1 MAEENGGNA
10 RGAVAVIGA
19 GIMGSAMA
27 RNLAAAGLTTRV
39 WDRAASATG
48 PLADAGAVV
57 AATPRDAV
65 RDAGVV
71 ITMLPT
77 ADVVESVMFDGQV
90 VEAFADGCVW
100 AQMGTI
106 GVEATL
112 RIRDRLAALRPGV
125 MFVDAPVSGSKGPA
139 EQGQLLILASG
150 PAAAADAARPVFD
163 VIGRKTVWLGE
174 AGRGSQVKLVVNAYL
189 SILIEG
195 VAETMELADRLGI
208 GHQQLA
214 EVIEGGPLDAPL
226 ADAKFHK
233 MDRGDFAAE
242 FPLEWALKDVD
253 LVIDAAGGQALPLLA
268 ALSGQWHAAVA
279 AGYGRQDISA
289 ARLALASPSPATYTG
304 GPMEYR
310 LLGSSGCAVSALAL
324 GTLTFGNETDQ
335 ATSFSQLDRFAEAG
349 GTLVDSA
356 DVYADGRAEE
366 IIGRWLAA
374 RPGRRE
380 LVVLATKGR
389 FPTDESPN
397 GHGLSRR
404 HLSLALDASLRR
416 LNVETIDLYQ
426 LHAWDPLTRLEETLR
441 FLDDAVRAGKI
452 NYVGLSNFTGWQ
464 LQKAVDIAEF
474 RGLSAPVSMQP
485 QYNLLARA
493 VEWEIAPACQAA
505 GLGML
510 AWSPLASGWLTG
522 KYRRGEPAPAGT
534 RVVENADEGMR
545 IWNQRGQSEQTWQ
558 VLDMVRKVAEGR
570 GVSLAQVAIA
580 WLMARPAVSSVVLGA
595 RSMDQLTDNMAAADL
610 KLTPEETQ
618 LLDEASEP
626 PAPDY
631 PYGVPGQSQRSRRIR
646 GGRF

>member
-1 MAEENGGNA
+1 MAEVNGGNG

-39 WDRAASATG
+39 WDRTASATR

-57 AATPRDAV
+57 AASARDAV

-77 ADVVESVMFDGQV
+77 ADAVESVMFDGQV

-150 PAAAADAARPVFD
+150 PEAAADVARPVFD
-163 VIGRKTVWLGE
+163 IIGRKTVWLGE

-289 ARLALASPSPATYTG
+289 ARLALASPSPAT
-304 GPMEYR
+304 
-310 LLGSSGCAVSALAL
+310 
-324 GTLTFGNETDQ
+324 
-335 ATSFSQLDRFAEAG
+335 
-349 GTLVDSA
+349 
-356 DVYADGRAEE
+356 
-366 IIGRWLAA
+366 
-374 RPGRRE
+374 
-380 LVVLATKGR
+380 
-389 FPTDESPN
+389 
-397 GHGLSRR
+397 
-404 HLSLALDASLRR
+404 
-416 LNVETIDLYQ
+416 
-426 LHAWDPLTRLEETLR
+426 
-441 FLDDAVRAGKI
+441 
-452 NYVGLSNFTGWQ
+452 
-464 LQKAVDIAEF
+464 
-474 RGLSAPVSMQP
+474 
-485 QYNLLARA
+485 
-493 VEWEIAPACQAA
+493 
-505 GLGML
+505 
-510 AWSPLASGWLTG
+510 
-522 KYRRGEPAPAGT
+522 
-534 RVVENADEGMR
+534 
-545 IWNQRGQSEQTWQ
+545 
-558 VLDMVRKVAEGR
+558 
-570 GVSLAQVAIA
+570 
-580 WLMARPAVSSVVLGA
+580 
-595 RSMDQLTDNMAAADL
+595 
-610 KLTPEETQ
+610 
-618 LLDEASEP
+618 
-626 PAPDY
+626 
-631 PYGVPGQSQRSRRIR
+631 
-646 GGRF
+646 